1 MFQSVGKGAERNCIG
16 LYSALGFFT
25 TLFIT
30 RHGRRGLRQFINSSM
45 ANIHDPEMLARYVL
59 APVNHILIPQRQFL
73 QTRKSISVDAA
84 PWQKLNWVTKHILFK
99 RMLGILSTHGL
110 QPECNYQTDHQK
122 EFIEWI
128 VKDSQWGHTQKD
140 GFRGV
145 TQMVFLQ
152 YARDMAPKSLYE
164 SLTVTSKSR
173 LTGEAV
179 FRETVHRDNFIEDD
193 YGLKT
198 SNNITDHFKSIIE
211 GTKAFEH
218 EYLMEAFQKAKSG
231 TTPRKKKSPK
241 KADSTEATTPTQQT
255 HTDNDTSVAS
265 GELRK
270 SERQLEQGKKRDYTE
285 EEPEDEGSVTD
296 NRTAKRSKKCQ
307 RCAGLVAKMRELERL
322 AGDLTKDKIV
332 ETLQNALAGNLP
344 DDLMEDNATE

>member
-99 RMLGILSTHGL
+99 RMLGILSTYGL

-231 TTPRKKKSPK
+231 TTPRKKKVLRKRTQLKQQPQHNKPILTMIPRLHLVNSESQNDNKSKAKKEIIQKKSPK
-241 KADSTEATTPTQQT
+241 
-255 HTDNDTSVAS
+255 
-265 GELRK
+265 
-270 SERQLEQGKKRDYTE
+270 
-285 EEPEDEGSVTD
+285 
-296 NRTAKRSKKCQ
+296 
-307 RCAGLVAKMRELERL
+307 
-322 AGDLTKDKIV
+322 TKV
-332 ETLQNALAGNLP
+332 R
-344 DDLMEDNATE
+344 